1 MDVRKSQVAAL
12 IAVGAAQSVALAQYA
27 PVRNVGAL
35 EDLSPGVPTPP
46 TSTGVG
52 INNNGDSVGA
62 SLVSGGSTPQHGTE
76 PVIPHAYV
84 SQPGV
89 GIVDLGIIEAGV
101 DFVQVWSIAHD
112 INDAGLIVGDQ
123 NQLRAFAW
131 SMGSSGEPEF
141 VTLPMPGNRAR
152 AYGVNNRSTIVGFA
166 QTLGSVVGTPASWR
180 FDDKENAWVSQIFDL
195 FPGALQ
201 NGEARD
207 INELDQTV
215 GWVFRESGFGIEE
228 TSWINLPEPAFG
240 LPAGTH
246 DMTPGLAHD
255 RIVAINDRGIA
266 VGGTRFVTPSP
277 MIWDPH
283 VSEGEQPRIYTVW
296 PTEITTANV
305 LDYIEADRLLGAT
318 FNDINNNDIIVGT
331 AEYEFIEDG
340 RSGIKPKAIVYL
352 NDRYQLLDLLAADSG
367 WQSFVTAEGINDNNE
382 IVGTGIDEY
391 GNQAGYVL
399 PLNGLC
405 VADMQ
410 EPHGSVDYFDI
421 SEFLNRFV
429 NQDPRADL
437 AHPYGIFNIH
447 DVSDFIS
454 AYLFECGS
462 EP

>member
-1 MDVRKSQVAAL
+1 
-12 IAVGAAQSVALAQYA
+12 
-27 PVRNVGAL
+27 
-35 EDLSPGVPTPP
+35 
-46 TSTGVG
+46 
-52 INNNGDSVGA
+52 
-62 SLVSGGSTPQHGTE
+62 
-76 PVIPHAYV
+76 
-84 SQPGV
+84 
-89 GIVDLGIIEAGV
+89 
-101 DFVQVWSIAHD
+101 
-112 INDAGLIVGDQ
+112 
-123 NQLRAFAW
+123 
-131 SMGSSGEPEF
+131 
-141 VTLPMPGNRAR
+141 
-152 AYGVNNRSTIVGFA
+152 
-166 QTLGSVVGTPASWR
+166 
-180 FDDKENAWVSQIFDL
+180 
-195 FPGALQ
+195 
-201 NGEARD
+201 
-207 INELDQTV
+207 
-215 GWVFRESGFGIEE
+215 
-228 TSWINLPEPAFG
+228 
-240 LPAGTH
+240 
-246 DMTPGLAHD
+246 MTPGLAHD

-266 VGGTRFVTPSP
+266 VGGTRFVTPTP
-277 MIWDPH
+277 LIWDPH
-283 VSEGEQPRIYTVW
+283 VSEGEEPRIYTVW
-296 PTEITTANV
+296 PTEITTADV
-305 LDYIEADRLLGAT
+305 LEYIEADRLLGAT

-399 PLNGLC
+399 PLNRLC